1 LDLSNF
7 GRNLIQSPNKMKV
20 LGAEQIRAADRYTI
34 KHEPIKSIDLMER
47 AAEAFVLWFIGRYP
61 VTSSIVVVCGT
72 GNNGGDGLAIA
83 RILTSKGFNFQIVIV
98 GDAKKSSKNFSINLK
113 RANGEV
119 PIIDFH
125 SDLPFKSYDIVIDG
139 IFGSGLNRP
148 ADGVP
153 AAAIQKINEAEAEII
168 AIDIPSGLACDSKM
182 GGGAIVKANTTV
194 SFQVPKLSF
203 LLPETG
209 SYVNDWHVVDIGLN
223 EKFIAETDSPYEA
236 LNPAFI
242 RSKLEKRPKFFHKGD
257 AGRALLVSGSLGKMG
272 AAILAS
278 KACLKAGIGLLTVH
292 CPKSGNSILQT
303 TVPEAM
309 LDLDSADNFISET
322 KPIESYDIIGIG
334 PGIGMH
340 ESTGDALRRYI
351 EIAKT
356 PMVIDADGLNIL
368 SENPEMLHRLPIN
381 SILTPHP
388 GEFQR
393 LAGPWSDDF
402 ERLSIQGYFSKKYN
416 VILVLK
422 NAHTSITSPDGQVY
436 FNTTGNQGMATAGTG
451 DVLTGII
458 TALVGQ
464 GYSPLNSALL
474 GVYVHG
480 LSADL
485 AKKTLTEYSIT
496 ASDIINHLPKAFK
509 VLNT

>member
-1 LDLSNF
+1 
-7 GRNLIQSPNKMKV
+7 
-20 LGAEQIRAADRYTI
+20 
-34 KHEPIKSIDLMER
+34 MER

-61 VTSSIVVVCGT
+61 ITSSIAAVCGT

-83 RILTSKGFNFQIVIV
+83 RILTSKGFNFQIIIV
-98 GDAKKSSKNFSINLK
+98 GDTKKSSKDFSINLK
-113 RANGEV
+113 RVTGEV
-119 PIIDFH
+119 PILDFH
-125 SDLPFKSYDIVIDG
+125 PDLSFRSYDIIIDG
-139 IFGSGLNRP
+139 IFGSGLNKP
-148 ADGVP
+148 ATGDH
-153 AAAIQKINEAEAEII
+153 AKAIQKMNEAKAEII

-182 GGGAIVKANTTV
+182 EGGAIAKANTTV

-203 LLPETG
+203 FLPETG
-209 SYVNDWHVVDIGLN
+209 NYVNDWHVVDIGLN
-223 EKFIAETDSPYEA
+223 EKFILETDSPYQA
-236 LNPAFI
+236 LDPSFI

-272 AAILAS
+272 AAVLAS
-278 KACLKAGIGLLTVH
+278 RACLKAGIGLLTVH

-303 TVPEAM
+303 AVPEAM

-322 KPIESYDIIGIG
+322 KSIESYDIIGIG

-340 ESTGDALRRYI
+340 EPTDDALRRYI
-351 EIAKT
+351 EIAKK

-368 SENPEMLHRLPIN
+368 AENPEFLPLLPAN

-402 ERLSIQGYFSKKYN
+402 ERLSIQGYFSKKNN
-416 VILVLK
+416 VIVVLK
-422 NAHTSITSPDGQVY
+422 NAHTSITAPDGRVY
-436 FNTTGNQGMATAGTG
+436 FNTTGNPGMATAGAG

-474 GVYVHG
+474 GVYLHG
-480 LSADL
+480 LSGDL
-485 AKKTLTEYSIT
+485 AKKTLTDFSIVAT
-496 ASDIINHLPKAFK
+496 DLIDHLPMAFK
-509 VLNT
+509 ALNT